1 MTITDL
7 RLGVLGMSE
16 GNGHP
21 YSWSAIFNGYDEAA
35 MATCPFP
42 AIPAYLKRQKLP
54 ADGIAGATVTHVWT
68 QSRDVSEHI
77 AAAANI
83 PHVVD
88 DRRDML
94 DQVDAVL
101 LARDDA
107 ESHYEV
113 AGPFLDAGLPIY
125 IDKPVA
131 LTIAGAKR
139 LYDRQKA
146 PGQIFTCTALAFAPE
161 FQLTRAQMEE
171 LGALRYVEAI
181 TVKDWDRYAIHVLE
195 PLCNLLK
202 EEGGVASACPAGGNV
217 RHLDIA
223 WASGLTGRVTALGT
237 QRGPIAIRLYGQ
249 NDHREMAFRDA
260 FSAFRNALS
269 HFVEIVRGHRATQD
283 PGAVLDIVR
292 LVEAGRAERSIY
304 PLIRCGTDSVERS
317 I

>member
-1 MTITDL
+1 MTDL
-7 RLGVLGMSE
+7 RLGILGMSE

-21 YSWSAIFNGYDEAA
+21 YSWSAIFNGYDVAA

-42 AIPAYLKRQKLP
+42 VIPAYLKRQTFP
-54 ADGIAGATVTHVWT
+54 TDCIAGAAVTHVWT
-68 QSRDVSEHI
+68 QSREVSEHI
-77 AAAANI
+77 AAATNI

-88 DRRDML
+88 DRREML

-107 ESHYEV
+107 ETHYEI

-125 IDKPVA
+125 IDKPMA
-131 LTIAGAKR
+131 LTVDDAKK

-146 PGQIFTCTALAFAPE
+146 PGQIFTCTALAFASE
-161 FQLTRAQMEE
+161 FQLSRAQIEE

-181 TVKDWDRYAIHVLE
+181 TIKDWDRYAIHVLE

-202 EEGGVASACPAGGNV
+202 AEGGVARACPVGGNV

-223 WASGLTGRVTALGT
+223 WANGLTGRVTALGT

-249 NDHREMAFRDA
+249 KDHRDMSFRDT

-269 HFVEIVRGHRATQD
+269 HFVEIVRGDRATQD
-283 PGAVLDIVR
+283 PGAILDIIR
-292 LVEAGRAERSIY
+292 LVEAGRAER
-304 PLIRCGTDSVERS
+304 LI
-317 I
+317 

>member
-1 MTITDL
+1 MTDL
-7 RLGVLGMSE
+7 RLGILGMSE

-21 YSWSAIFNGYDEAA
+21 YSWSAIFNGYHEEA

-42 AIPAYLKRQKLP
+42 VIPAYLKRQTFP
-54 ADGIAGATVTHVWT
+54 ADCIAGAAVTHVWT
-68 QSRDVSEHI
+68 QSREVSEHV

-83 PHVVD
+83 PYVVD

-94 DQVDAVL
+94 GQVDAVL

-107 ESHYEV
+107 ESHYEI

-131 LTIAGAKR
+131 LTIADAKK
-139 LYDRQKA
+139 LYGRQKA

-161 FQLTRAQMEE
+161 FQLSRAEIEE

-195 PLCNLLK
+195 PLCNLLA
-202 EEGGVASACPAGGNV
+202 EQGGIARARPTGGNV

-237 QRGPIAIRLYGQ
+237 PRGPIAIRLYGE
-249 NDHREMAFRDA
+249 NGHRDMSFRDA
-260 FSAFRNALS
+260 FATFRNALS
-269 HFVEIVRGHRATQD
+269 HFVEIVRGDRATQD
-283 PGAVLDIVR
+283 PAAVLEIVR
-292 LVEAGRAERSIY
+292 LVEAGRAER
-304 PLIRCGTDSVERS
+304 TT
-317 I
+317 